1 MLVTDVGR
9 YRDVG
14 NIDILVLDKVSWE
27 NRAQD
32 LQVENHNEI
41 K

>member
-1 MLVTDVGR
+1 MLVTDVDM

-14 NIDILVLDKVSWE
+14 NIDRLVLAKVSWE
-27 NRAQD
+27 IRAQD
-32 LQVENHNEI
+32 LQVENHSGI